1 MTIIFNK
8 IIFLLKC
15 LFSTIKLHLRA
26 IFCRLNRNQ
35 CVSQNSEYI
44 ITLTSYHERFN
55 TLYLTLESLFNQS
68 VKPSNIYLWI
78 SQEDID
84 KYGGLPDSLPRYI
97 NAGLTVK
104 ILKENI
110 RSYKKLSYIED
121 VLKKHNNIKF
131 IITADDD
138 IMYPRRWAQAL
149 IQTTKKHGSVSC
161 YRGHNLTYAE
171 GSYNYNQSINQNKFS
186 VEPSF
191 DLLPTGCSGICYLRE
206 SINKLVND
214 RRFLNFAYD
223 ADDIWYKAMTLSAG
237 FKCVRVE
244 PRNIHFP
251 LIITCLSNALYSKNV
266 WQNENDKKLIET
278 FSLLNVEDFFK

>member
-1 MTIIFNK
+1 
-8 IIFLLKC
+8 
-15 LFSTIKLHLRA
+15 
-26 IFCRLNRNQ
+26 
-35 CVSQNSEYI
+35 
-44 ITLTSYHERFN
+44 
-55 TLYLTLESLFNQS
+55 
-68 VKPSNIYLWI
+68 IYLWL

-84 KYGGLPDSLPRYI
+84 KYGGLPDSVFKYV

-110 RSYKKLSYIED
+110 RSYKKLSYIEN
-121 VLKKHNNIKF
+121 VLNEHKNIKF

-138 IMYPRRWAQAL
+138 IMYPRHWAQGL
-149 IQTTKKHGSVSC
+149 IQTTKQHGSVSC
-161 YRGHNLTYAE
+161 YRGHNLKFTE
-171 GSYNYNQSINQNKFS
+171 GGYNYNQSINRKRFS
-186 VEPSF
+186 IEPSF
-191 DLLPTGCSGICYLRE
+191 DLLPTGCSGICYLRQ

-214 RRFLNFAYD
+214 RRFLSFAYD

-251 LIITCLSNALYSKNV
+251 LIITCLSSALYSKNV
-266 WQNENDKKLIET
+266 WQNENDKKLIDT